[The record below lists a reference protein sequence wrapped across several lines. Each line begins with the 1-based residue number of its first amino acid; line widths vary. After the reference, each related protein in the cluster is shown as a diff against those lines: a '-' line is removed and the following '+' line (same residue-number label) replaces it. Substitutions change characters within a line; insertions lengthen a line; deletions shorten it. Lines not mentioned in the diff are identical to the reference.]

1 MGAIIDQYKEKLS
14 LVASH
19 EQILED
25 AKVNFSSWVKII
37 QLFDNT
43 IGKKIKASS
52 MCDVEE

>member
-1 MGAIIDQYKEKLS
+1 MREGYAMNRK
-14 LVASH
+14 
-19 EQILED
+19 D